1 MLFEKVTKEHIL
13 QGITDFEEKGLPN
26 EFGPSSTYDLVYEGK
41 KYPPKAIMAY
51 ANYYAEGRAIGRY
64 FKGGLDTDCFKAFD
78 RIGFN
83 VVKKEITAMNE
94 KLHKLKQE
102 FLDYWPLEKLQIM
115 TLEEYTDTNREN
127 SFCYWLEHITRDLG
141 SIVGGSSYKFGV
153 YKIGS
158 TSKTD
163 SATNKD
169 NDGNYAWFTK
179 YGNTAI
185 EAFDKVKSL
194 IIEIA
199 TLADSNELN
208 PIDTID
214 LGDAYKWKIAFLY
227 SDYGVVNIFKKEAL
241 RFVANTLF
249 NEEQIPEDYGT
260 LNSFMLSKKKD
271 QDFFSFTKELWQH
284 YDKNNS
290 KAVEFKKW
298 LKTVNKE
305 KSNKSSSYISAI
317 NILITVFNVEV
328 YTESDIIVLQ
338 ELYEDLIAHQK
349 DQNGKYA
356 YEKKSYGEKGFYSAA
371 IKSYIQFL
379 TNGSVPIVS
388 EEGEIYKGLMKEKL
402 ETVPLNQILYGPP
415 GTGKTYNTI
424 NEAIAIVDPDFD
436 QNQSREIVMK
446 KYDELVEKGQIVFTT
461 FHQSLSY
468 EDFIEGIKPTLF
480 KDEDENDAVEL
491 QYEIG
496 DGIFKQMVNSIED
509 ENLANKASKQSLYVP
524 QELFEE
530 NIVKISLGN
539 SLDSDDDNI
548 YKYCMENN
556 VMAIGFGE
564 DIDFTGVTNRT
575 DIRERFKENGMDF
588 SNPMDFNVSAIE
600 RFVLWAKKDRLVF
613 ASHGTKFI
621 KAIGVID
628 GDYYCDTKTPIR
640 YSQFKPVKWL
650 YKDLKL
656 PIKEVYNK
664 LLSQQSIY
672 EIDSRLIK
680 KEFFAGKPSVN
691 SNSTNRVL
699 IIDEINRGNVSAIFG
714 ELITLI
720 EEDKRQNEKNALS
733 VTLPYSKE
741 SFSVPN
747 NLFII
752 GTMNTADRSVEA
764 LDTALRRRFSF
775 IEMMPDYEVITNL
788 SIEDISLKEVL
799 KTIND
804 RVELLIDRDH
814 TIGHS
819 YFMDISS
826 PLELANAFN
835 DKIAPLLQEY
845 FYGDYGKIGLVL
857 GEGFVKKAETKN
869 IAFASFKYEDSE
881 DFKTPKYS
889 LIKVNKGN
897 VIPAIKILLGKVD
910 KPSED

>member
-1 MLFEKVTKEHIL
+1 
-13 QGITDFEEKGLPN
+13 
-26 EFGPSSTYDLVYEGK
+26 
-41 KYPPKAIMAY
+41 
-51 ANYYAEGRAIGRY
+51 
-64 FKGGLDTDCFKAFD
+64 
-78 RIGFN
+78 
-83 VVKKEITAMNE
+83 
-94 KLHKLKQE
+94 
-102 FLDYWPLEKLQIM
+102 
-115 TLEEYTDTNREN
+115 
-127 SFCYWLEHITRDLG
+127 
-141 SIVGGSSYKFGV
+141 
-153 YKIGS
+153 
-158 TSKTD
+158 
-163 SATNKD
+163 
-169 NDGNYAWFTK
+169 
-179 YGNTAI
+179 
-185 EAFDKVKSL
+185 
-194 IIEIA
+194 
-199 TLADSNELN
+199 
-208 PIDTID
+208 
-214 LGDAYKWKIAFLY
+214 
-227 SDYGVVNIFKKEAL
+227 
-241 RFVANTLF
+241 
-249 NEEQIPEDYGT
+249 
-260 LNSFMLSKKKD
+260 
-271 QDFFSFTKELWQH
+271 
-284 YDKNNS
+284 
-290 KAVEFKKW
+290 
-298 LKTVNKE
+298 
-305 KSNKSSSYISAI
+305 
-317 NILITVFNVEV
+317 
-328 YTESDIIVLQ
+328 
-338 ELYEDLIAHQK
+338 
-349 DQNGKYA
+349 
-356 YEKKSYGEKGFYSAA
+356 
-371 IKSYIQFL
+371 
-379 TNGSVPIVS
+379 
-388 EEGEIYKGLMKEKL
+388 
-402 ETVPLNQILYGPP
+402 
-415 GTGKTYNTI
+415 
-424 NEAIAIVDPDFD
+424 
-436 QNQSREIVMK
+436 MK
-446 KYDELVEKGQIVFTT
+446 KYDELVAKGQIVFTT

-480 KDEDENDAVEL
+480 KDEDDSDAVEL

-524 QELFEE
+524 QELFED

-539 SLDSDDDNI
+539 SLESDDDNI

-650 YKDLKL
+650 HKDLKL

-691 SNSTNRVL
+691 FNSTNRVL

-775 IEMMPDYEVITNL
+775 VEMMPDYEVITNL
-788 SIEDISLKEVL
+788 SIEGINLKEVL

-819 YFMDISS
+819 YFMDINS

-857 GEGFVKKAETKN
+857 GEGFVKKSETKN
-869 IAFASFKYEDSE
+869 IAFASFKYDDSE
-881 DFKTPKYS
+881 DFKTPKYN
-889 LIKVNKGN
+889 LIKVDEGN
-897 VIPAIKILLGKVD
+897 VIPAIKTLLGKY
-910 KPSED
+910 KESSED